1 MAGITH
7 QLLPVNVYS
16 ANEDQFCP
24 TFDSPRR
31 RAVPHTMFRI
41 HRESEGHAFVTFSL
55 SGRIQSEQVAE
66 LRTLLQSEHRRVV
79 LDLQE
84 VTLVDR
90 DAVQFLRLCESH
102 RTQLRNCPA
111 YVHEWIIK
119 ERFGGHG

>member
-1 MAGITH
+1 
-7 QLLPVNVYS
+7 
-16 ANEDQFCP
+16 
-24 TFDSPRR
+24 
-31 RAVPHTMFRI
+31 MFRI
-41 HRESEGHAFVTFSL
+41 HESEGHAFVTFSL

-66 LRTLLQSEHRRVV
+66 LRTLLESEHRRVV